1 MWHVATQL
9 LRPVTLGRMDSDRNT
24 AANTGFK
31 RRLVWTML
39 AVALAAIAAS
49 GRVDAIGESYASD
62 ALTRALVTFAIAR
75 ALNGVVSTAQGTEV
89 SLEPGGIGVNFSVGE
104 MLDPIND
111 LVERFSVVMLVATSS
126 LGLQSLLLTIMG
138 SWAINVVL
146 IALAGAVVAS
156 AWIPAVG
163 GLGAAALRRSLIVVA
178 LVRFAIPVL
187 MIISTV
193 VFDGFLAE
201 RHAADTQVLEATSQE
216 LQRFN
221 DETAATDADSP
232 SLIERLGGIVGRLD
246 ARQRLEALRDRAAQ
260 AAERIVDLI
269 VIFVFQT
276 IVLPLVFLW
285 LLIEIAKALVART
298 TAL

>member
-1 MWHVATQL
+1 MDNDPKSAATGPKHRL
-9 LRPVTLGRMDSDRNT
+9 AWTL
-24 AANTGFK
+24 
-31 RRLVWTML
+31 L

-49 GRVDAIGESYASD
+49 GRVDAIGDSYAHD

-75 ALNGVVSTAQGTEV
+75 ALNGVVSAAQGTEV

-111 LVERFSVVMLVATSS
+111 LVERFSVVMLIATSS
-126 LGLQSLLLTIMG
+126 LGLQSLLLTMMG
-138 SWAINVVL
+138 SWAMNFVL
-146 IALAGAVVAS
+146 ITLAAAVALGP
-156 AWIPAVG
+156 WIPAIG
-163 GLGAAALRRSLIVVA
+163 GLGAAALRRALIVVA

-187 MIISTV
+187 MIVSTL

-201 RHAADTQVLEATSQE
+201 RHAEDTQILEATSQE
-216 LQRFN
+216 LEQFN
-221 DETAATDADSP
+221 DETAETDADGP

-285 LLIEIAKALVART
+285 LLVEIAKALIART

>member
-1 MWHVATQL
+1 MSNDPHTVA
-9 LRPVTLGRMDSDRNT
+9 
-24 AANTGFK
+24 AAGSK
-31 RRLVWTML
+31 RRLAWTLL
-39 AVALAAIAAS
+39 AVALAALAAS

-75 ALNGVVSTAQGTEV
+75 ALNGVVSAAQGTEV

-126 LGLQSLLLTIMG
+126 LGLQSLLLTMMR
-138 SWAINVVL
+138 SWAMNAVL
-146 IALAGAVVAS
+146 VALAAAVVAS
-156 AWIPAVG
+156 VWIPAVG
-163 GLGAAALRRSLIVVA
+163 GLAAAALRRSLIVLA
-178 LVRFAIPVL
+178 LVRFAVPVL
-187 MIISTV
+187 MIISTL
-193 VFDGFLAE
+193 VFDSFLAE
-201 RHAADTQVLEATSQE
+201 RHAQDTQVLEATSRE
-216 LQRFN
+216 LERLN
-221 DETAATDADSP
+221 EETADVDADAP
-232 SLIERLGGIVGRLD
+232 SLIERLGGLVGRLD

>member
-1 MWHVATQL
+1 MDNDRKPAAVA
-9 LRPVTLGRMDSDRNT
+9 GS
-24 AANTGFK
+24 K
-31 RRLVWTML
+31 RRLVWTVL
-39 AVALAAIAAS
+39 AVGLAAIAAS
-49 GRVDAIGESYASD
+49 GRVDTLGETYASD

-75 ALNGVVSTAQGTEV
+75 ALNGVVSAAQGTEV

-111 LVERFSVVMLVATSS
+111 LVERFSVVMLIATSS
-126 LGLQSLLLTIMG
+126 LGLQSLLLTMMG
-138 SWAINVVL
+138 SWAMNAVL
-146 IALAGAVVAS
+146 IALAAAVVAS
-156 AWIPAVG
+156 VWIPAIG
-163 GLGAAALRRSLIVVA
+163 GVAAAALRRSLIVVA

-187 MIISTV
+187 MIISTL

-201 RHAADTQVLEATSQE
+201 RHAEDTQVLEATSQE
-216 LQRFN
+216 LERFN
-221 DETAATDADSP
+221 DETAETEADGP
-232 SLIERLGGIVGRLD
+232 SLMERLSGIVGRLD

-285 LLIEIAKALVART
+285 LLVEIAKALVART